1 MQQQPI
7 IYLNGKAFPAPASGL
22 SISRVQ
28 LVDSTR
34 NSNGQVVAQKIG
46 KRQLKFDGLVWNNL
60 DAQTWHAILAEI
72 TKFEVIVRFYDVGVN
87 QWVNLRC
94 YFGDAKE
101 TPIKFD
107 QYGVPIR
114 YSVCQ
119 CNIID
124 MGYRT

>member
-1 MQQQPI
+1 MQQPI
-7 IYLNGKAFPAPASGL
+7 IYLNGKVFPAPAAGL
-22 SISRVQ
+22 NISRIQ

-46 KRQLKFDGLVWNNL
+46 KRQLKFDNFVWNNL
-60 DAQTWHAILAEI
+60 DAQTWHEILVEI
-72 TKFEVIVRFYDVGVN
+72 EKFEVMVQFYDVSVAD
-87 QWVNLRC
+87 WVILRC

-107 QYGVPIR
+107 KQGIPTR
-114 YSVCQ
+114 YSTCQ

-124 MGYRT
+124 MGYRS